1 MISAGTTAPF
11 RRGGSAVG
19 RSEGPEAEQDLAG
32 GDQLALP
39 GEMGHHPAAERA
51 ADGDAGG
58 AVADLAEQV
67 ARLHIRPLVV
77 EAGRADRVEAAVTW
91 RDGEPLW
98 QHDHLALVL
107 ALG

>member
-1 MISAGTTAPF
+1 MISAGTTTPF

-39 GEMGHHPAAERA
+39 GEMGHDPATEGA
-51 ADGDAGG
+51 ADGDARG

-67 ARLHIRPLVV
+67 TGLDIGALVV
-77 EAGRADRVEAAVTW
+77 VARRADRVEAAVAGG
-91 RDGEPLW
+91 DGEPLG
-98 QHDHLALVL
+98 Q
-107 ALG
+107 

>member
-1 MISAGTTAPF
+1 MISAGTTTPF

-39 GEMGHHPAAERA
+39 GEMGPPPAPERA

-67 ARLHIRPLVV
+67 ARLHVRPLVV

-91 RDGEPLW
+91 GDGVPLRDDG
-98 QHDHLALVL
+98 HRRLVL
-107 ALG
+107 A